1 MERRFALALLLWPA
15 LAPPAGAECRPAE
28 GAPAATIRAVTD
40 RFEFAL
46 DDGRLARAAA
56 LAPAP
61 PDFPA
66 TAAGRATQAAL
77 AARLVGRAARLEP
90 LGPGDRWG
98 RVPALLFLE
107 GAAGEEAGALALSL
121 GAARLADWRA
131 AGRCAA
137 AQLAAE
143 AAARRAGL
151 GLWSDPYYS
160 VLAAGDRAGLAQRA
174 GQFVLV
180 EGRVRRIGTGR
191 RRYFLDFGP
200 RRDDF
205 TVTVD
210 RRAAQSFQ
218 AAGAGVQTLAG
229 ARLRVRGLLERSAE
243 GAPRLEAAGPG
254 QIERLDAGAGAEAGG
269 APR

>member
-1 MERRFALALLLWPA
+1 MGRRFALALA
-15 LAPPAGAECRPAE
+15 LALAARAAGAAECRPGE
-28 GAPAATIRAVTD
+28 GAGAATIVAVTE

-46 DDGRLARAAA
+46 DDGRLARAAG

-66 TAAGRATQAAL
+66 TAAGRAAQAAL
-77 AARLVGRAARLEP
+77 AARLAGRAARLEP
-90 LGPGDRWG
+90 LGPADRWG
-98 RVPALLFLE
+98 RIPALIFPE
-107 GAAGEEAGALALSL
+107 DAGEQEAGALALSL
-121 GAARLADWRA
+121 GAGRLADARA

-143 AAARRAGL
+143 AGARAAGL
-151 GLWSDPYYS
+151 GLWSDPYYA

-180 EGRVRRIGTGR
+180 EGRVRRVGTGR

-210 RRAAQSFQ
+210 RRAAQSFE
-218 AAGAGVQTLAG
+218 AAGAGVGTLAG
-229 ARLRVRGLLERSAE
+229 ARLRVRGLLELSPE
-243 GAPRLEAAGPG
+243 GAPRLEASGPG
-254 QIERLDAGAGAEAGG
+254 QIERLPAGAGEA
-269 APR
+269 RR